1 MESQIIY
8 LSKIN
13 HKQDKLQI
21 ENKLSQI
28 IGVNHVLVDIEKA
41 QVFIEFETPASL
53 NNLEK
58 DIYDLGFEILY

>member
-28 IGVNHVLVDIEKA
+28 IGVNHVSVDIEKA

-58 DIYDLGFEILY
+58 DLYDLGFDILY

>member
-28 IGVNHVLVDIEKA
+28 IGVNHVSVDIEKA

-58 DIYDLGFEILY
+58 DLYDLGFEILY

>member
-58 DIYDLGFEILY
+58 GIYDLGFEILY

>member
-28 IGVNHVLVDIEKA
+28 LGVNHVLVDIEKA

>member
-8 LSKIN
+8 LSKVN

-28 IGVNHVLVDIEKA
+28 IGVNHVLVDIEKT

>member
-8 LSKIN
+8 LNKIN

-28 IGVNHVLVDIEKA
+28 IGVNHVSVDIEKA

-58 DIYDLGFEILY
+58 DLYDLGFDILY

>member
-53 NNLEK
+53 N
-58 DIYDLGFEILY
+58 I